1 LLIPSLIIYIDMIL
15 TTMLI
20 NKKHDQF

>member
-20 NKKHDQF
+20 HKKHDQF